1 MPTDH
6 ISEVGNV
13 YDVVRRYGLAILAAI
28 AALLLRQA
36 LSPLLGESNPYH
48 TVWAAVFFSVW
59 YCGLGPAIV
68 TTLLSMVGV
77 WYWFLAPAGS
87 FTLRDPKTAIS
98 GMVGFLVLSSLIIAL
113 GEANRRSHARMR
125 SAEEQLRKAHNELE
139 IKVQERT
146 ADLHLA
152 NESLR
157 ELSSRLQQS
166 RDEERRHI
174 SRELHD
180 SVGQLLAALSM
191 NIAVVRRQSDRLD
204 SMGARAISENA
215 AMVDQ
220 IAREIRT
227 ISHLLH
233 PPLLDAAGLAS
244 ALRWYVDG
252 FSERSK
258 IKVDVDIP
266 EEFGRLPDE
275 MEIAIFRMVQE
286 CLTNIHR
293 HSGGTSGAIRVRQED
308 HRILVEVQDQGKGIP
323 LEKQHELNSSG
334 RTGVGFRGMRERLGQ
349 QGGTLEIRSNGTGTT
364 VTAILPLR
372 EPAIAEARSEARS
385 EERSEGRSEASSE
398 KRSEGRPLA
407 ST

>member
-1 MPTDH
+1 MSSDH
-6 ISEVGNV
+6 ISEAGKN
-13 YDVVRRYGLAILAAI
+13 YDGVRRYALAILAAI
-28 AALLLRQA
+28 VALWLRQ
-36 LSPLLGESNPYH
+36 LISPLLGESNPYH
-48 TVWAAVFFSVW
+48 TAWAAVFFSAW
-59 YCGLGPAIV
+59 YCGLGPSIITALIS
-68 TTLLSMVGV
+68 LVGV
-77 WYWFLAPAGS
+77 WYWFLPAAGS
-87 FTLRDPKTAIS
+87 FTLRDPKTEIS
-98 GMVGFLVLSSLIIAL
+98 GMLGFLVLSTLVIAF
-113 GEANRRSHARMR
+113 GEANRRSLARIQ
-125 SAEEQLRKAHNELE
+125 SAEEQLRKAHSELE
-139 IKVQERT
+139 VKVEERT

-364 VTAILPLR
+364 VTDTSASR
-372 EPAIAEARSEARS
+372 TGNCRS
-385 EERSEGRSEASSE
+385 
-398 KRSEGRPLA
+398 
-407 ST
+407 

>member
-1 MPTDH
+1 MPADH
-6 ISEVGNV
+6 ISETEDY
-13 YDVVRRYGLAILAAI
+13 YDALRRYAI
-28 AALLLRQA
+28 ASAAAVVALLLRH
-36 LSPLLGESNPYH
+36 LFVPLLGTNNPYH
-48 TVWAAVFFSVW
+48 TVWLAVVFSAW
-59 YCGLGPAIV
+59 YCGLGPSVV
-68 TTLLSMVGV
+68 TALLSVVGV
-77 WYWFLAPAGS
+77 WYWFLPPVGS
-87 FTLRDPKTAIS
+87 FALQDPRTAVT
-98 GMVGFLVLSSLIIAL
+98 GMIGFVGFAGLIIAL
-113 GEANRRSHARMR
+113 GEANRRALARSR
-125 SAEEQLRKAHNELE
+125 WAEEQLRQAHDDLE
-139 IKVQERT
+139 RKILERT
-146 ADLHLA
+146 GDLNQA

-157 ELSSRLQQS
+157 ELSSRLQQA
-166 RDEERRHI
+166 RDEERREI
-174 SRELHD
+174 ARELHD

-191 NIAVVRRQSDRLD
+191 NLAALQRQADKLD
-204 SMGARAISENA
+204 STGSRAVSENA

-220 IAREIRT
+220 ISREIRT
-227 ISHLLH
+227 LSHLLH

-334 RTGVGFRGMRERLGQ
+334 RTGVGFRGMRERLRQ
-349 QGGTLEIRSNGTGTT
+349 LGGSLDIRSDGAGTA
-364 VTAILPLR
+364 VTAALPLR
-372 EPAIAEARSEARS
+372 EPTTAK
-385 EERSEGRSEASSE
+385 GASSDV
-398 KRSEGRPLA
+398 A
-407 ST
+407 